1 MSTVT
6 EQLDRLAQMEPAP
19 YPVVSLYLNTQSGQH
34 GRDQHQAFVRSEFK
48 SRCRTYPEGSPE
60 RDSLDADLKRITTYL
75 ETELQPAAN
84 GVAIFACSAG
94 ELFEAV
100 QLSAPIDHHWLYI
113 GDTPHLYP
121 LARVESRYPRYAAVV
136 ADTNT
141 ARIFVFAAA
150 ELVKQ
155 REVTGQKTRRTSQGG
170 WSQARFQRHI
180 ENYHVHHIKEV
191 VSTLERIV
199 EQERI
204 EHVILAGDEVVLPL
218 FREHLSKPLA
228 EKVVDHLK
236 VDAHA
241 SVAEI
246 LEATVEAMQ
255 RQNAVSD
262 AEKVT
267 AAIDNYRAGMLGIV
281 GPERTLDAL
290 VRGQVDELLITS
302 NLQQLDIPIP
312 GASVAA
318 SVDRSILQPEVE
330 TTAGGEAAQTD
341 PRVLKLSE
349 ELVRRAKQTAARV
362 TVIEDA
368 AALQEFGGVAA
379 LLRFRV

>member
-1 MSTVT
+1 MATVT
-6 EQLDRLAQMEPAP
+6 EQLDRLAQLDPAP
-19 YPVVSLYLNTQSGQH
+19 YPVVSLYLNTQPGQN

-48 SRCRTYPEGSPE
+48 SRSRTYPEGSPE
-60 RDSLDADLKRITTYL
+60 RDSLDKDLERITTYL
-75 ETELQPAAN
+75 ENDLAPSAN

-100 QLSAPIDHHWLYI
+100 QLSAPIDQHSLYI

-121 LARVESRYPRYAAVV
+121 LARVESRYPRYAVVV

-150 ELVKQ
+150 ELVSQ
-155 REVTGQKTRRTSQGG
+155 RAVTGQKTRRSSQGG

-180 ENYHVHHIKEV
+180 ENYHQQHIKEV
-191 VSTLERIV
+191 VAALERIV

-218 FREHLSKPLA
+218 FRDELPKPLA
-228 EKVVDHLK
+228 EKVVDRVKL
-236 VDAHA
+236 DAHA
-241 SVAEI
+241 SVGEI
-246 LEATVEAMQ
+246 LDTTIEAM
-255 RQNAVSD
+255 RLQNSQSEL
-262 AEKVT
+262 EKVT
-267 AAIDNYRAGMLGIV
+267 TAIDNYRSGALGVV
-281 GPERTLDAL
+281 GPEKTLDAL

-302 NLQQLDIPIP
+302 NLQALDVPIP

-318 SVDRSILQPEVE
+318 SLDSSIMQPAVEV
-330 TTAGGEAAQTD
+330 TTGGEAAQAD
-341 PRVLKLSE
+341 PRVLRWSE

-368 AALQEFGGVAA
+368 SLLEEFGGVAA
-379 LLRFRV
+379 ILRFRL

>member
-1 MSTVT
+1 MATVT
-6 EQLDRLAQMEPAP
+6 EQLDRLAQLDPAP
-19 YPVVSLYLNTQSGQH
+19 YPVVSLYLNTQPGQN

-48 SRCRTYPEGSPE
+48 SRSRTYPEGSPE
-60 RDSLDADLKRITTYL
+60 RDSLDKDLERITTYL
-75 ETELQPAAN
+75 ENDLAPSAN

-100 QLSAPIDHHWLYI
+100 QLSAPIDQHSLYI

-121 LARVESRYPRYAAVV
+121 LARVESRYPRYAVVV

-150 ELVKQ
+150 ELVSQ
-155 REVTGQKTRRTSQGG
+155 RAVTGQKTRRSSQGG

-180 ENYHVHHIKEV
+180 ENYHQQHIKEV
-191 VSTLERIV
+191 VAALERIV

-218 FREHLSKPLA
+218 FRDELPKPLA
-228 EKVVDHLK
+228 EKVVDRVKL
-236 VDAHA
+236 DAHA
-241 SVAEI
+241 SVGEI
-246 LEATVEAMQ
+246 LDTTIEAM
-255 RQNAVSD
+255 RLQNSQSEL
-262 AEKVT
+262 EKVT
-267 AAIDNYRAGMLGIV
+267 TAIDNYRSGALGVV
-281 GPERTLDAL
+281 GPEKTLDAL

-302 NLQQLDIPIP
+302 NLQALDVPIP

-318 SVDRSILQPEVE
+318 SLDSSIMQPAVEV
-330 TTAGGEAAQTD
+330 TAGGEAAQAD
-341 PRVLKLSE
+341 PRVLRWSE

-368 AALQEFGGVAA
+368 SLLEEFGGVAA
-379 LLRFRV
+379 ILRFRL